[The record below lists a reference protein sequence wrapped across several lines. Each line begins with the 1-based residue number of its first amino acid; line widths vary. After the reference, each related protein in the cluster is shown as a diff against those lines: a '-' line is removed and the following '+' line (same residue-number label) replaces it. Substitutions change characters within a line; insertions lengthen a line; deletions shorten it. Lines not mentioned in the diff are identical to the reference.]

1 MTQPASG
8 HILSLRI
15 NERSLITSTLCASLM
30 RSLTWE
36 HERVHLVREADS
48 GLCAVIAIHSTALG
62 PALGGLRI
70 RHYEHDLPEALD
82 DALRLSRAMTLKAAT
97 AGLDLGGGKAVVVD
111 DGRSELRGSRLV
123 ALAQEI
129 ERLGGDYITAEDIGT
144 TTADMDLIA
153 EHTSYVVGRSRHGGV
168 GGDPS
173 PETARTV
180 LGAIGAALSTL
191 DGDEVLAGR
200 TVGVI
205 GVGKVGWP
213 IVRSLLDAGA
223 RVIAFDPDTTASQR
237 ARAVGAELAESAGQ
251 LLGLELDVLSPCA
264 VGGLIDDEVARQLR
278 CRIVCGCANNQL
290 ATDETACVLAERGI
304 LYVPDFLANCGG
316 LIHADAERRG
326 AGPDEVTL
334 RVADAKQ
341 RLRAVLLEARQ
352 TRQIPEIVAEEHA
365 WARIEASRAP
375 RAPIPR

>member
-1 MTQPASG
+1 MTA
-8 HILSLRI
+8 
-15 NERSLITSTLCASLM
+15 TLCASML

-36 HERVHLVREADS
+36 HERVHLVRDGDS

-70 RHYEHDLPEALD
+70 RHYEHDVPEALD
-82 DALRLSRAMTLKAAT
+82 DALRLSRAMTLKAAA

-111 DGRSELRGSRLV
+111 DGRAERRGPRLV
-123 ALAQEI
+123 ALAHEI

-153 EHTSYVVGRSRHGGV
+153 EHTTYVVGRSRHGGV
-168 GGDPS
+168 CGDPS

-180 LGAIGAALSTL
+180 LGAIEAALSTL
-191 DGDEVLAGR
+191 DGDESLAGR

-213 IVRSLLDAGA
+213 IVRSLLGAGA
-223 RVIAFDPDTTASQR
+223 RVVAFDPDTTAAQR
-237 ARAVGAELAESAGQ
+237 ARALGAELATSVPQ
-251 LLGLELDVLSPCA
+251 LFGVELDVLSPCA
-264 VGGLIDDEVARQLR
+264 VGGLIDEDVARQLR
-278 CRIVCGCANNQL
+278 CGIVCGCANNQL
-290 ATDETACVLAERGI
+290 ATDEAARVLAERGI

-316 LIHADAERRG
+316 LIHADAELRG
-326 AGPDEVTL
+326 AGPDEVKF
-334 RVADAKQ
+334 RVADAKE

-352 TRQIPEIVAEEHA
+352 TRRIPEIVAEEHA
-365 WARIEASRAP
+365 WARIDASRIS
-375 RAPIPR
+375 RAPIPG

>member
-1 MTQPASG
+1 MTSM
-8 HILSLRI
+8 
-15 NERSLITSTLCASLM
+15 LCESLM
-30 RSLTWE
+30 RSLRWE
-36 HERVHLVREADS
+36 HERVHLIRDADS
-48 GLCAVIAIHSTALG
+48 GLCAVIAIHSTVLG

-70 RHYEHDLPEALD
+70 RRYEHDVPEALD

-111 DGRSELRGSRLV
+111 DGRAKLRGPRLV

-129 ERLGGDYITAEDIGT
+129 ERLGGEYITAEDIGT
-144 TTADMDLIA
+144 STADMDLIA

-168 GGDPS
+168 CGDPS

-180 LGAIGAALSTL
+180 LGAIEAALLTL
-191 DGDEVLAGR
+191 DDDECLVGR

-213 IVRSLLDAGA
+213 LVRSLLSAGA
-223 RVIAFDPDTTASQR
+223 RVVAFDPDMTAAEH
-237 ARAVGAELAESAGQ
+237 ARAEGAELAESAGQ

-264 VGGLIDDEVARQLR
+264 VGGLIDEDVARKLR
-278 CRIVCGCANNQL
+278 CRILCGCANNQL

-316 LIHADAERRG
+316 LIHADAERRA
-326 AGPDEVTL
+326 AGPDEVKL

-341 RLRAVLLEARQ
+341 RLRAVLLEARR
-352 TRQIPEIVAEEHA
+352 TRRIPEIVAEQHA
-365 WARIEASRAP
+365 WARIEASRTP

>member
-1 MTQPASG
+1 M
-8 HILSLRI
+8 R
-15 NERSLITSTLCASLM
+15 STLSASLM
-30 RSLTWE
+30 RSLRWE
-36 HERVHLVREADS
+36 HERVHLIRDADS

-70 RHYEHDLPEALD
+70 RHYEQGLPEALD
-82 DALRLSRAMTLKAAT
+82 DALRLSRAMTLKAAA

-111 DGRSELRGSRLV
+111 DGRAEMHGPRLV

-168 GGDPS
+168 CGDPS

-180 LGAIGAALSTL
+180 LGAIEAALSTL
-191 DGDEVLAGR
+191 VGDDRLAGR

-205 GVGKVGWP
+205 GVGKVGLP
-213 IVRSLLDAGA
+213 LVRTLLSAGA
-223 RVIAFDPDTTASQR
+223 RVVAFDTDPAGAQR
-237 ARAVGAELAESAGQ
+237 ARAAGAELAESTAQ

-264 VGGLIDDEVARQLR
+264 VGGLIDDDVARRLR

-290 ATDETACVLAERGI
+290 ATDETARVLAKRGI

-316 LIHADAERRG
+316 LIHADAERRS
-326 AGPDEVTL
+326 AGPDEVKL

-352 TRQIPEIVAEEHA
+352 TRRIPEIVAEEHA
-365 WARIEASRAP
+365 WARIEASRTQKTLIS
-375 RAPIPR
+375 R

>member
-1 MTQPASG
+1 MTSM
-8 HILSLRI
+8 
-15 NERSLITSTLCASLM
+15 LCASLM

-36 HERVHLVREADS
+36 HERVQLVRDAGS

-70 RHYEHDLPEALD
+70 RHYEHDVPEALD
-82 DALRLSRAMTLKAAT
+82 DALRLSRAMTLKAAA
-97 AGLDLGGGKAVVVD
+97 AGLDLGGGKAVVLD
-111 DGRSELRGSRLV
+111 DGHAELRSPRMV

-153 EHTSYVVGRSRHGGV
+153 EHTSYVVGRTRHGGV
-168 GGDPS
+168 CGDPS

-180 LGAIGAALSTL
+180 LGAIEAALSTL
-191 DGDEVLAGR
+191 DGDECLAGR

-213 IVRSLLDAGA
+213 IVRSLLSAGA
-223 RVIAFDPDTTASQR
+223 RVVAFDPDTTAARR

-251 LLGLELDVLSPCA
+251 LLELELDVLSPCA
-264 VGGLIDDEVARQLR
+264 VGGLIDEDVARQLR

-290 ATDETACVLAERGI
+290 ATDETARVLAERGI

-326 AGPDEVTL
+326 AGPDEVKL

-365 WARIEASRAP
+365 WARIEASRTP

>member
-1 MTQPASG
+1 MTP
-8 HILSLRI
+8 
-15 NERSLITSTLCASLM
+15 TLCASLM
-30 RSLTWE
+30 QSLTWE
-36 HERVHLVREADS
+36 HERVHLVRDAES

-82 DALRLSRAMTLKAAT
+82 DALRLSRAMTLKAAA
-97 AGLDLGGGKAVVVD
+97 AGLDLGGGKAVVID
-111 DGRSELRGSRLV
+111 DGRAELRGQRLV

-129 ERLGGDYITAEDIGT
+129 ERLGGEYITAEDIGT

-168 GGDPS
+168 CGDPS

-180 LGAIGAALSTL
+180 LGAIEAALWTL
-191 DGDEVLAGR
+191 DGDERLAGR

-213 IVRSLLDAGA
+213 LVRSLLSAGA
-223 RVIAFDPDTTASQR
+223 KVVAFDPDATAANR
-237 ARAVGAELAESAGQ
+237 ARAAGAQFAKSTRQ
-251 LLGLELDVLSPCA
+251 LLGLELDVLCPCA
-264 VGGLIDDEVARQLR
+264 VGGLIDKDVAGRLR
-278 CRIVCGCANNQL
+278 CRIMCGCANNQL
-290 ATDETACVLAERGI
+290 ATDEAARVLGERGI

-326 AGPDEVTL
+326 AGPDEVEL

-341 RLRAVLLEARQ
+341 RLRAVLLEAQQ
-352 TRQIPEIVAEEHA
+352 TGQIPEIVAEEHA
-365 WARIEASRAP
+365 WARIEASRTQK
-375 RAPIPR
+375 APIPQ